1 MMEFMLRSPADVV
14 AGIAARMKRR
24 RIDENLTQRELAALS
39 GVPYGTLRLLEET
52 GKGSLETVVKI
63 AFALGAER
71 EFDAIFPPKAP
82 QSIEDVIGGPVRRR
96 ARRAPRRGGGKE

>member
-14 AGIAARMKRR
+14 AGTAARMKRR

-39 GVPYGTLRLLEET
+39 GVPYGTLRLFEES

-63 AFALGAER
+63 AFALNAER
-71 EFDAIFPPKAP
+71 EFDAVFPPQMP
-82 QSIEDVIGGPVRRR
+82 RSIDDVIGTPVRQR
-96 ARRAPRRGGGKE
+96 ARRAPRREAGKE